1 MEAKETIYKTILKSN
16 IVQFLSYSI
25 LIGFIFLL
33 ISIAIRSALA
43 NMSSTLLSVLLS
55 LIAGILIFNILHF
68 ICKSS
73 TLESLKKMSMDEENE
88 NHFIKK
94 MNLFFILCII
104 FSALFCM
111 GYLWLDNFIY
121 ANAIN
126 QAYVQYDFISH
137 EFAERIVNHIRQI
150 YRDAFLS
157 KVFSTIIIELSLVAS
172 FFSLIPYQ
180 KKLLKKYNKA

>member
-1 MEAKETIYKTILKSN
+1 MEAKETNYKTILKSN

-33 ISIAIRSALA
+33 ISIAIKSALA
-43 NMSSTLLSVLLS
+43 NVSSTLLSVLLS

-94 MNLFFILCII
+94 MNLFFILCIL

-137 EFAERIVNHIRQI
+137 EFAERIVNHIRQT
-150 YRDAFLS
+150 YQDAFLS
-157 KVFSTIIIELSLVAS
+157 KIFSTIIIELSLVAS